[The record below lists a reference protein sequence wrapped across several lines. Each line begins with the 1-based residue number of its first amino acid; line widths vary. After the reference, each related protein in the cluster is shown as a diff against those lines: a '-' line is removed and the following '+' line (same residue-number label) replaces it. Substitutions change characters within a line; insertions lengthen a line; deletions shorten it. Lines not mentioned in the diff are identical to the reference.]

1 MEQGT
6 SLFEMNVSAESR
18 SHLSETAVWARF
30 LGICGMICIV
40 LLIVFGFIISQTVAK
55 QSSQFD
61 EMYRQQGVGLT
72 SRGLGAGMMVMY
84 VIFGL
89 IYFFPCLF
97 IMQFATKMKLALASN
112 DSLLLSESFRS
123 LKKTFR
129 YLGVLTVI
137 GLLFVVLALVTGG
150 VAALSS

>member
-61 EMYRQQGVGLT
+61 DMYRQQGVGLRRRYDGDVCNIW
-72 SRGLGAGMMVMY
+72 SY
-84 VIFGL
+84 I
-89 IYFFPCLF
+89 LF
-97 IMQFATKMKLALASN
+97 S
-112 DSLLLSESFRS
+112 
-123 LKKTFR
+123 
-129 YLGVLTVI
+129 
-137 GLLFVVLALVTGG
+137 LFVYYAVCH
-150 VAALSS
+150 